1 MTCSGQA
8 LLMAVQHTV
17 VVEIVMPVSTWK
29 FAVFMQGLVHHDD
42 DGKLYG
48 KLYAMPPQS

>member
-1 MTCSGQA
+1 
-8 LLMAVQHTV
+8 MAVQHTV